1 MAPVTRLQAKA
12 AASKRH
18 ATSRPL
24 NNRTSTSL
32 NSGTSPSLNNGAF
45 RFMDLP
51 GELRNLV
58 YKFVIDDVTRYLDGP
73 VVPDSIRLGKCTHPY
88 PSRLERRYVVPQKF
102 SPHEMER
109 MEKVKGKQARKD
121 LAACRLGDV
130 CHAVRNEFVP
140 LLWAAQ
146 RFGIC
151 TCAFETIATDGTPR
165 PLLASNI
172 KHLVFHSHWESP
184 APYCD
189 TVSAEVR
196 RLAHFLAIIQFNKGR
211 LTLCGDER
219 VTNAIYEGLCNVS
232 WDLDLGYTQLDAI
245 DRAVETC
252 KETLQATMRQYSRS
266 LSVCCCRLIIMH
278 SEIAVHSYD
287 SELFSCAGDFHARTD
302 LPGS

>member
-24 NNRTSTSL
+24 NNRISH
-32 NSGTSPSLNNGAF
+32 SLNNAAF

-73 VVPDSIRLGKCTHPY
+73 IVPDPIRLGKCTHPY

-109 MEKVKGKQARKD
+109 MGKMKGKQARKD

-146 RFGIC
+146 HFGIC
-151 TCAFETIATDGTPR
+151 TCAFKTIATDGTPR
-165 PLLASNI
+165 PLLAGNI

-196 RLAHFLAIIQFNKGR
+196 RLAHFLATIQFNKGR

-232 WDLDLGYTQLDAI
+232 WALDQGYIQLDAI
-245 DRAVETC
+245 GRAVKTC
-252 KETLQATMRQYSRS
+252 KETLQATMRKYSRS

-278 SEIAVHSYD
+278 SEIAVRSYD